1 MGMSQSNTSWSLSPR
16 LGVLKNKGEFYVG
29 LQICDTLNSQ
39 ALILMLLSVFV
50 TGNAGTIS

>member
-16 LGVLKNKGEFYVG
+16 FGVLKNNGEFYVG